1 MATTTKQSATKKAT
15 KKTTTKQTTTKQ
27 TSMKQRSAVRK
38 RKATPSKARTT
49 SATRVSA
56 YVRPGEATVSTAT
69 RAGED
74 TRSKRVKS
82 SVKNSRKDNMKDSS
96 TETTSSDTSSMD
108 AMTTETLATSALVNK
123 PVEMG
128 LQEEHTVDGI
138 LSGEGVTVDEV
149 VAEVMTPQRKRRER
163 RSELAALEWKRYQR
177 TGSPETRRRLLGLY
191 LPLVR
196 SVAGRMAMGF
206 PRSVDIQDL
215 INTGVLGLSEAFKKF
230 DPDRGVKFETYAVPR
245 IRGAI
250 LDELRALDWVPRSTR
265 AKARNIDRATVSLEN
280 DHGRPPTEDELAERL
295 ECTPQELMT
304 AVGDVSSATI
314 LSLDE
319 VIYRDEENRQ
329 VPRIESV
336 EDTAETSVL
345 KQVLKEEMRTFLRVA
360 INNLTEQE
368 KLVIALYYFEEL
380 TLKEIGAVMTISE
393 SRVSQIHTKGV
404 GKLRG
409 LIQERY
415 DGSVD

>member
-1 MATTTKQSATKKAT
+1 MATTPKQTTAGKRKTTRKTTVQSKRVVRVQAHVSDKKTST
-15 KKTTTKQTTTKQ
+15 KKT
-27 TSMKQRSAVRK
+27 
-38 RKATPSKARTT
+38 
-49 SATRVSA
+49 
-56 YVRPGEATVSTAT
+56 
-69 RAGED
+69 
-74 TRSKRVKS
+74 
-82 SVKNSRKDNMKDSS
+82 
-96 TETTSSDTSSMD
+96 SDTKNTNPKESVAKSVIS
-108 AMTTETLATSALVNK
+108 ERN
-123 PVEMG
+123 
-128 LQEEHTVDGI
+128 EEHTVDEI
-138 LSGEGVTVDEV
+138 LAGEGVTVDEV
-149 VAEVMTPQRKRRER
+149 AAEVMTPQKKRRER
-163 RSELAALEWKRYQR
+163 RSELAALEWRRYQR
-177 TGSPETRRRLLGLY
+177 SGDPEIRRRLLGLY

-230 DPDRGVKFETYAVPR
+230 DPERGVKFETYAVPR

-280 DHGRPPTEDELAERL
+280 DHGRPPTEEELAKRL
-295 ECTPQELMT
+295 ECTHGELLAAM
-304 AVGDVSSATI
+304 GDVSNATI

-319 VIYRDEENRQ
+319 VIFHDEENRQ

-336 EDTAETSVL
+336 EDKSEPSALKTAL
-345 KQVLKEEMRTFLRVA
+345 KAEMHSYLKVA
-360 INNLTEQE
+360 ISNLTEQE

-380 TLKEIGAVMTISE
+380 TLKEIGVVMTISE
-393 SRVSQIHTKGV
+393 SRVSQIHTKAV

-415 DGSVD
+415 AGSLE